1 MMHREV
7 VSRKKVPVIIMSLLV
22 ITIALYIL
30 EFVELS
36 WLDKHVFGSII
47 SGIILFTTTIIL
59 LKEIKSCK
67 LSYKHSIIA
76 DKLIINEIC
85 SKEEKNLESI
95 KINDILYIGKR
106 GGIPKE
112 YSMVRTSK
120 NYLCDFICT
129 DGYYCI
135 YKKNNIIRKI
145 KFQPSDLFIQRII
158 RQSELYSR

>member
-22 ITIALYIL
+22 VTIALYVL

-36 WLDKHVFGSII
+36 WLDKHVLGSII
-47 SGIILFTTTIIL
+47 SGIILLLTIVIL
-59 LKEIKSCK
+59 LKELKSCK

-106 GGIPKE
+106 SGIPKE
-112 YSMVRTSK
+112 YSVVRTSK
-120 NYLCDFICT
+120 NYLCDFICK
-129 DGYYCI
+129 DAYYCI
-135 YKKNNIIRKI
+135 FKKNNVIRKI

-158 RQSELYSR
+158 RQNELCSK